1 MYHKKCPDGVM
12 FDYIITF
19 NLKLKYV
26 MLIRKEAVLWAK
38 NGYIF

>member
-1 MYHKKCPDGVM
+1 MKCPDEVRC
-12 FDYIITF
+12 DHIITF

-26 MLIRKEAVLWAK
+26 MLIRKAGVMWAK

>member
-1 MYHKKCPDGVM
+1 MKCPDEFR

-19 NLKLKYV
+19 NLNLKCV
-26 MLIRKEAVLWAK
+26 MLIRKAAVLWAK

>member
-1 MYHKKCPDGVM
+1 MKCPDEVR
-12 FDYIITF
+12 FAYIVTH

-26 MLIRKEAVLWAK
+26 MLIRKAAVLWAK